1 MRILFVTLEVFGGAK
16 KGGGERYVT
25 ELARAARNRGL
36 TVDVVVVRSLREFAE
51 LGDLDEP
58 AHAISF
64 WNFVTRVRTCDVV
77 HVHQLNTPGFDYSV
91 ILAKLFRKLLVL
103 TDHGGGVLTPG
114 RVLGRARLRML
125 DAAAFVSD
133 WSRQDV
139 DPRGLVARHAIILGG
154 GNHLPE
160 AQPLKRRYDFGFVGR
175 LIPHKGAHIAIEA
188 LPEGRSL
195 IIAGQAREAKYF
207 EVLKQLAA
215 GKDVTFVSDASDA
228 MVANLH
234 KSVNYLLVPSVD
246 KYGNQTFSRPE
257 LLGIVALEALAAGT
271 PVIGSNL
278 GGLGEVLKLAGQQA
292 VTPGDVGEW
301 RHALILSDGISPEQL
316 RCADFT
322 WDAVAQRCEE
332 LYSRARSHI

>member
-1 MRILFVTLEVFGGAK
+1 
-16 KGGGERYVT
+16 
-25 ELARAARNRGL
+25 
-36 TVDVVVVRSLREFAE
+36 
-51 LGDLDEP
+51 
-58 AHAISF
+58 
-64 WNFVTRVRTCDVV
+64 
-77 HVHQLNTPGFDYSV
+77 
-91 ILAKLFRKLLVL
+91 
-103 TDHGGGVLTPG
+103 
-114 RVLGRARLRML
+114 
-125 DAAAFVSD
+125 
-133 WSRQDV
+133 
-139 DPRGLVARHAIILGG
+139 
-154 GNHLPE
+154 
-160 AQPLKRRYDFGFVGR
+160 
-175 LIPHKGAHIAIEA
+175 